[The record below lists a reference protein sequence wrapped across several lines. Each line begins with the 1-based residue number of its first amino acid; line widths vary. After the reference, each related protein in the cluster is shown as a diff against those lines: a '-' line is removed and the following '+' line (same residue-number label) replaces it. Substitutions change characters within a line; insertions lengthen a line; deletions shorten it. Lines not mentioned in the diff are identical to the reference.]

1 MGDRGPPSFA
11 TFLVLCK
18 NEVCVQSH
26 VAFHRNILMIQ
37 QHAVLSTSA
46 IRRIPI
52 RVLFPKLVGEVVILP
67 VRVELCPPSLREMSR
82 VHSRQKS
89 AMSLKVD
96 KRESTVHVV
105 RHIIVFRS
113 SDGVGVVASA
123 SPGRSPP
130 RCKTSQKI
138 RCAGR
143 NKSVRVEQAVRNLH
157 ESGPCLA
164 RPCVV
169 VRGNTSSSPSH
180 VFLHSSSMTRRLMR
194 GKFSESGSNF
204 NKVLRV
210 LRMLKRVRRLLT
222 MVVGPRRTRGRQ
234 RGRGRR
240 RGRRRGRG
248 RRRRSVVVDCDYGR

>member
-1 MGDRGPPSFA
+1 
-11 TFLVLCK
+11 
-18 NEVCVQSH
+18 
-26 VAFHRNILMIQ
+26 MIQ
-37 QHAVLSTSA
+37 QHAVLSLRT
-46 IRRIPI
+46 IRRILI
-52 RVLFPKLVGEVVILP
+52 RVAFPSLVGEVVILP
-67 VRVELCPPSLREMSR
+67 VRVELSPPTLREMAR

-96 KRESTVHVV
+96 QRDSTVYVV

-113 SDGVGVVASA
+113 SDGAGVVVSA

-169 VRGNTSSSPSH
+169 VRGNTSSGPLH

-210 LRMLKRVRRLLT
+210 LRMLERVRRLLT
-222 MVVGPRRTRGRQ
+222 MVFGPRRT
-234 RGRGRR
+234 RGRR
-240 RGRRRGRG
+240 RGRRRRRGRQRRRRRG
-248 RRRRSVVVDCDYGR
+248 RRQRSIVVDCDYGR